1 MRIGSSESV
10 AGAVYYA
17 FWQAVSAASR
27 IATYSVFLFISV
39 SRLSSLFGDHSTVML
54 PPEAEDQGM
63 TSGFSNRMYS
73 LPTVKV

>member
-1 MRIGSSESV
+1 MYS
-10 AGAVYYA
+10 A

-27 IATYSVFLFISV
+27 IATYSVFLFIFISV